1 MQTTYNGKILE
12 ELEYGE
18 FCEFLSQFGSEK
30 KADFDRKIIKTR
42 LKLFGIKTSDIKEIV
57 KYFKDKSTKKLSSF
71 PKNEYYEITLIQ
83 GAVIAANK
91 NLYPEEKFRA
101 LKEWIPYIDNWAHC
115 DLVMSKTYFGKIPKD
130 SLFPFAQDLI
140 KGKTEFEI
148 RCGVVL
154 LLGCFLTE
162 EYITRVFFELSKLR
176 YGEFYYVDMAVAW
189 LVATALI
196 NFKNETLNF
205 LNNCEKLNYFTYA
218 KSLQKA
224 RESYRISEAD
234 KAEYKKLIELKKIE
248 SK

>member
-1 MQTTYNGKILE
+1 MDTTFNDKLLE

-18 FCEFLSQFGSEK
+18 FCEFLAQFGSEK
-30 KADFDRKIIKTR
+30 KADFDRKIIKTN
-42 LKLFGIKTSDIKEIV
+42 LKLFGIKTSDVKEIV
-57 KYFKDKSTKKLSSF
+57 KYFKDKSKEKLSSF

-83 GAVIAANK
+83 GAVIAADR
-91 NLYPEEKFRA
+91 NLSSEEMFRA

-115 DLVMSKTYFGKIPKD
+115 DLVMSKSYFGKVPKD
-130 SLFPFAQDLI
+130 ILFPFAQDLI
-140 KGKTEFEI
+140 HGEKEFEI

-154 LLGCFLTE
+154 LMGCFLTE
-162 EYITRVFFELSKLR
+162 EYISRVFLELSKLR

-189 LVATALI
+189 LVATSLI
-196 NFKNETLNF
+196 NFKNEALSF